1 MLSTEE
7 VAKIKKY
14 LEDGHRVG
22 EIAEAYRISR
32 QAVSKIAHGRTH
44 AAVRPARSVP
54 VLSKEAERIE
64 RGHQR
69 AVQAANLLTMQS
81 EHTKELEEVRRR
93 ASNEIWEAQTAARNA
108 KRDADQAAEQVEQLQ
123 RELRAGKAKEK
134 EGKTPVGAEAP
145 PPPPTVTADPSR
157 SPLIPEVPWTR
168 HNHPPLE
175 HVSTLLAKAR
185 DEQNR
190 DAIDYFRDAERA
202 VRTGPPMYLF
212 PDGAGGY
219 FPEPDAPAAE
229 DGDYDGR
236 QPA

>member
-81 EHTKELEEVRRR
+81 EHGVWLCR
-93 ASNEIWEAQTAARNA
+93 
-108 KRDADQAAEQVEQLQ
+108 
-123 RELRAGKAKEK
+123 
-134 EGKTPVGAEAP
+134 
-145 PPPPTVTADPSR
+145 
-157 SPLIPEVPWTR
+157 
-168 HNHPPLE
+168 
-175 HVSTLLAKAR
+175 
-185 DEQNR
+185 
-190 DAIDYFRDAERA
+190 
-202 VRTGPPMYLF
+202 
-212 PDGAGGY
+212 
-219 FPEPDAPAAE
+219 
-229 DGDYDGR
+229 
-236 QPA
+236 